1 MINHAIGDA
10 GVVSQECK
18 AVVDQYGQAIIDLL
32 MVEAEPKKICSQVSL
47 CTFDETRGV
56 STGIESVVDEKEG
69 RSFGLNDAMCSACE
83 MAVVW
88 MQNQVAQNQ
97 TQDRIINNANELCER
112 MPSPLGGES
121 AVDCGKIP
129 SLPNIIFTIG
139 GVRRPTSESITTYA
153 SRTDLSNLDS
163 PSTEQAISV
172 DKSLSDSDSP
182 VRVEQP
188 IVSRNHPRE

>member
-139 GVRRPTSESITTYA
+139 GKPF
-153 SRTDLSNLDS
+153 DLS
-163 PSTEQAISV
+163 
-172 DKSLSDSDSP
+172 
-182 VRVEQP
+182 
-188 IVSRNHPRE
+188 PREGSDGLRLSRSPHMRVGQTCPTWTVQVLSKPSR